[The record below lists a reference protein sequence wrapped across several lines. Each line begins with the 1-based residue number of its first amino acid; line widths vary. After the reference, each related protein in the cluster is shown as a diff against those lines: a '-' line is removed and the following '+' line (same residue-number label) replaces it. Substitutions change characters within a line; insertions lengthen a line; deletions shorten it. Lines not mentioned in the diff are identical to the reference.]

1 MLKINTI
8 SVILMLLAGSMVVP
22 TGLSYAQVSNSTMSD
37 QTGMNDTLTT
47 SENNTMTVQNATT
60 STPAMTN
67 QTQTNETMTSENST
81 GSQTNDTTDA
91 VKVSDFIHQAVADF
105 KQQGDETRKVIFDCR
120 DRIQTAAAG
129 DVDSIKNDCS
139 IQLNAI
145 KAKYQEERIQYQD
158 YVKQYRQSVMV
169 FLSDARGLSVGKAA
183 FDNAISQ
190 LGMMMHN
197 GMSNGKVMGKAA
209 TVNNTNCVNPP
220 GGPAYC

>member
-1 MLKINTI
+1 LLKINTI
-8 SVILMLLAGSMVVP
+8 SVILVLLTGSMIVP

-37 QTGMNDTLTT
+37 KTGMNDTLTT
-47 SENNTMTVQNATT
+47 SENTT
-60 STPAMTN
+60 ASMTN

-91 VKVSDFIHQAVADF
+91 VKVSDFIHQAVTDF

-120 DRIQTAAAG
+120 DRLQTAAAG
-129 DVDSIKNDCS
+129 DVSSIKNDCS

-145 KAKYQEERIQYQD
+145 KAKYQEERIQYHD

-197 GMSNGKVMGKAA
+197 SMSNGKVKGQAA
-209 TVNNTNCVNPP
+209 TLNNTKCVNPP

>member
-8 SVILMLLAGSMVVP
+8 SVILVLLTGSMIVP

-37 QTGMNDTLTT
+37 KTGMNDTLTT
-47 SENNTMTVQNATT
+47 SENTT
-60 STPAMTN
+60 ASMSN
-67 QTQTNETMTSENST
+67 QTQTNEPMTSENST

-91 VKVSDFIHQAVADF
+91 VKVSDFIHQAVTDF

-129 DVDSIKNDCS
+129 DVSSIKNDCS

-145 KAKYQEERIQYQD
+145 KAKYQEERIQYHD

-197 GMSNGKVMGKAA
+197 SMSNGKVKGQAA
-209 TVNNTNCVNPP
+209 TLNNTKCVNPP

>member
-1 MLKINTI
+1 M
-8 SVILMLLAGSMVVP
+8 VLLTGSMIVP

-37 QTGMNDTLTT
+37 KTGMNDTLTT
-47 SENNTMTVQNATT
+47 SENTT
-60 STPAMTN
+60 ASMTN

-91 VKVSDFIHQAVADF
+91 VKVSDFIHQAVTDF

-129 DVDSIKNDCS
+129 DVSSIKNDCS

-145 KAKYQEERIQYQD
+145 KAKYQEERIQYHD

-197 GMSNGKVMGKAA
+197 GMPNGKVKGQAA
-209 TVNNTNCVNPP
+209 TLNNTKCVNPP

>member
-1 MLKINTI
+1 MI
-8 SVILMLLAGSMVVP
+8 VP

-37 QTGMNDTLTT
+37 QTKMNDTMTT
-47 SENNTMTVQNATT
+47 SENTTMTTSQNTTVTAQNATT
-60 STPAMTN
+60 STPVMTN
-67 QTQTNETMTSENST
+67 QTSTNETMTTQNST

-91 VKVSDFIHQAVADF
+91 VKVSDFIHQAVTDF

-120 DRIQTAAAG
+120 DRIQTAAAS
-129 DVDSIKNDCS
+129 DVSSIKNDCS
-139 IQLNAI
+139 IQLNTI
-145 KAKYQEERIQYQD
+145 KAKYQEERIQYHD

-197 GMSNGKVMGKAA
+197 NMPNGKVKGQAA
-209 TVNNTNCVNPP
+209 TLNNTNCVNPP

>member
-8 SVILMLLAGSMVVP
+8 SVILVLLTGSMIVP

-37 QTGMNDTLTT
+37 KTGMNDTLTT
-47 SENNTMTVQNATT
+47 SENTT
-60 STPAMTN
+60 ASMTN

-91 VKVSDFIHQAVADF
+91 VKVSDFIHQAVTDF

-120 DRIQTAAAG
+120 DRLQTAAAG
-129 DVDSIKNDCS
+129 DVSSIKNDCS

-145 KAKYQEERIQYQD
+145 KAKYQEERIQYHD

-197 GMSNGKVMGKAA
+197 SMSNGKVKGQAA
-209 TVNNTNCVNPP
+209 TLNNTKCVNPP

>member
-1 MLKINTI
+1 M
-8 SVILMLLAGSMVVP
+8 VLLAGSMIVP

-47 SENNTMTVQNATT
+47 SENTTMTTQNTT
-60 STPAMTN
+60 SSMPAMTN

-91 VKVSDFIHQAVADF
+91 VKVSDFIHQAVTDF

-129 DVDSIKNDCS
+129 DVSSIKNDCS

-158 YVKQYRQSVMV
+158 YIKQYRQSVMV
-169 FLSDARGLSVGKAA
+169 FLNDARGISVGKAT

-197 GMSNGKVMGKAA
+197 TMSNGNMTGMAA
-209 TVNNTNCVNPP
+209 TMNNTHCVNPP

>member
-1 MLKINTI
+1 
-8 SVILMLLAGSMVVP
+8 MLLVGSMMVP

-47 SENNTMTVQNATT
+47 SENSTMSTQN
-60 STPAMTN
+60 MTN
-67 QTQTNETMTSENST
+67 QTGANETMTQPENST
-81 GSQTNDTTDA
+81 APTSNDTQDA

-105 KQQGDETRKVIFDCR
+105 KQQGDDTRKVIFDCR
-120 DRIQTAAAG
+120 DRLQTASAG
-129 DVDSIKNDCS
+129 DVSSIKNDCS

-145 KAKYQEERIQYQD
+145 KAKYQEERIQYHD
-158 YVKQYRQSVMV
+158 LIKQYRQSVMV
-169 FLSDARGLSVGKAA
+169 FLSDARGLSVGKTT

-197 GMSNGKVMGKAA
+197 AMSNGKMTGQAA
-209 TVNNTNCVNPP
+209 TLNNTHCVNPP

>member
-81 GSQTNDTTDA
+81 GSQTNDTTNA

-129 DVDSIKNDCS
+129 DVSSIKNDCS

-158 YVKQYRQSVMV
+158 YIKQYRQSVMV
-169 FLSDARGLSVGKAA
+169 FLSDARGLSVGKTT

-197 GMSNGKVMGKAA
+197 SMSNGTMMGKAA
-209 TVNNTNCVNPP
+209 TLNNTHCVNPP

>member
-1 MLKINTI
+1 MKINTV
-8 SVILMLLAGSMVVP
+8 SVILVLLAGSMILP

-47 SENNTMTVQNATT
+47 SENTTMTTQNATS

-67 QTQTNETMTSENST
+67 QTETNETMTSENST
-81 GSQTNDTTDA
+81 ESQTNDTTDA

-105 KQQGDETRKVIFDCR
+105 KQQGDDTRKVIFDCR

-129 DVDSIKNDCS
+129 DVSSIKNDCS

-145 KAKYQEERIQYQD
+145 KAKYQEERIQYHD

-169 FLSDARGLSVGKAA
+169 FLSDARGLSVGKTT

-197 GMSNGKVMGKAA
+197 EMSHGNVTGQAA
-209 TVNNTNCVNPP
+209 TMNNTHCVNPP

>member
-1 MLKINTI
+1 M
-8 SVILMLLAGSMVVP
+8 P

-47 SENNTMTVQNATT
+47 SENTTASMTK
-60 STPAMTN
+60 
-67 QTQTNETMTSENST
+67 TNETMTSENST

-91 VKVSDFIHQAVADF
+91 VKVSDFIHQAVTDF

-120 DRIQTAAAG
+120 DRIQTASAG
-129 DVDSIKNDCS
+129 DVSSIKNDCS

-145 KAKYQEERIQYQD
+145 KAKYQEERIQYHD

-197 GMSNGKVMGKAA
+197 SMLTGKVTGQAA
-209 TVNNTNCVNPP
+209 TLNNTHCVNPP

>member
-8 SVILMLLAGSMVVP
+8 SVILVLLTGSMIVP

-37 QTGMNDTLTT
+37 KTGMNDTLTT
-47 SENNTMTVQNATT
+47 SENTT
-60 STPAMTN
+60 ASMTN

-91 VKVSDFIHQAVADF
+91 VKVSDFIHQAVTDF

-129 DVDSIKNDCS
+129 DVSSIKNDCS

-145 KAKYQEERIQYQD
+145 KAKYQEERIQYHD

-197 GMSNGKVMGKAA
+197 SMSNGKVNGQAA
-209 TVNNTNCVNPP
+209 TLNNTKCVNPP

>member
-8 SVILMLLAGSMVVP
+8 SVILVLLTGSMIVP

-37 QTGMNDTLTT
+37 KTGMNDTLTT
-47 SENNTMTVQNATT
+47 SENTTMTKNATS

-67 QTQTNETMTSENST
+67 QTEANETMTSENYT
-81 GSQTNDTTDA
+81 ESQTNDTNDA
-91 VKVSDFIHQAVADF
+91 VKVSDFIHQAVTDF

-129 DVDSIKNDCS
+129 DVSSIKNDCS

-145 KAKYQEERIQYQD
+145 KAKYQEERIQYHD

-197 GMSNGKVMGKAA
+197 SMSNGKVKGQAA
-209 TVNNTNCVNPP
+209 TLNNTKCVNPP

>member
-8 SVILMLLAGSMVVP
+8 SVILMLLAGSMIVP

-37 QTGMNDTLTT
+37 KTGMNDT
-47 SENNTMTVQNATT
+47 MTVSKNATG
-60 STPAMTN
+60 SN
-67 QTQTNETMTSENST
+67 QTSTNETMAQHENST
-81 GSQTNDTTDA
+81 SPQTNDTKDA
-91 VKVSDFIHQAVADF
+91 VKISDFIHKTVKDF
-105 KQQGDETRKVIFDCR
+105 KKQGDETRKVIFDCR

-129 DVDSIKNDCS
+129 DVSSIKNDCS

-145 KAKYQEERIQYQD
+145 KAKYQEERIQYHD

-197 GMSNGKVMGKAA
+197 SMSNGKVKGQAA
-209 TVNNTNCVNPP
+209 TLNNTKCVNPP

>member
-8 SVILMLLAGSMVVP
+8 SVILVLLTGSMIVP

-37 QTGMNDTLTT
+37 KTGMNDTLTT
-47 SENNTMTVQNATT
+47 SENTT
-60 STPAMTN
+60 ASMTN
-67 QTQTNETMTSENST
+67 QTQTNEPMTSENST

-91 VKVSDFIHQAVADF
+91 VKVSDFIHQAVTDF

-129 DVDSIKNDCS
+129 DVSSIKNDCS

-145 KAKYQEERIQYQD
+145 KAKYQEERIQYHD

-197 GMSNGKVMGKAA
+197 STPNGKVKGQAA
-209 TVNNTNCVNPP
+209 TLNNTKCVNPP

>member
-1 MLKINTI
+1 MKINTI
-8 SVILMLLAGSMVVP
+8 SVILVLLTGSMIVP

-37 QTGMNDTLTT
+37 KTGMNDTLTT
-47 SENNTMTVQNATT
+47 SENTTAYMTK
-60 STPAMTN
+60 
-67 QTQTNETMTSENST
+67 TNETMTAQNST
-81 GSQTNDTTDA
+81 GSQTNDTTGA
-91 VKVSDFIHQAVADF
+91 VKVSDFIHQAVTDF

-120 DRIQTAAAG
+120 DRIQTASAG
-129 DVDSIKNDCS
+129 DVSSIKNDCS

-145 KAKYQEERIQYQD
+145 KAKYQEERIQYHD

-197 GMSNGKVMGKAA
+197 SMSTGKVTGQAA
-209 TVNNTNCVNPP
+209 TLNNTHCVNPP

>member
-8 SVILMLLAGSMVVP
+8 SFIVMLLVGSMMVP

-37 QTGMNDTLTT
+37 KTSMNDTMTASENTTT
-47 SENNTMTVQNATT
+47 SAH
-60 STPAMTN
+60 AMSN
-67 QTQTNETMTSENST
+67 QTGTNETMTQPKNSKA
-81 GSQTNDTTDA
+81 QTNDTQDA
-91 VKVSDFIHQAVADF
+91 VKVSDFIHQAVTDF
-105 KQQGDETRKVIFDCR
+105 KQQGDDTRKVIFDCR
-120 DRIQTAAAG
+120 DRLQTAASG
-129 DVDSIKNDCS
+129 DISSIKNDCS

-145 KAKYQEERIQYQD
+145 KAKYQEERIQYHD
-158 YVKQYRQSVMV
+158 LVKQYRQSVMV

-197 GMSNGKVMGKAA
+197 SMSNGKVTGQAA
-209 TVNNTNCVNPP
+209 TLNNTHCVNPP

>member
-1 MLKINTI
+1 M
-8 SVILMLLAGSMVVP
+8 MVP

-47 SENNTMTVQNATT
+47 SENSTMSTQN
-60 STPAMTN
+60 MTN
-67 QTQTNETMTSENST
+67 QTGANETMTQPENST
-81 GSQTNDTTDA
+81 APTSNDTQDA

-105 KQQGDETRKVIFDCR
+105 KQQGDDTRKVIFDCR
-120 DRIQTAAAG
+120 DRLQTAAAG
-129 DVDSIKNDCS
+129 DVSSIKNDCS

-145 KAKYQEERIQYQD
+145 KAKYQEERIQYHD
-158 YVKQYRQSVMV
+158 LIKQYRQSVMV
-169 FLSDARGLSVGKAA
+169 FLSDARGLSVGKTT

-197 GMSNGKVMGKAA
+197 AMSNGKMTGQAA
-209 TVNNTNCVNPP
+209 TLNNTHCVNPP

>member
-8 SVILMLLAGSMVVP
+8 SVILVLLVGSMIVP

-37 QTGMNDTLTT
+37 KTGMNDTLTT
-47 SENNTMTVQNATT
+47 SENTT
-60 STPAMTN
+60 ASMTN
-67 QTQTNETMTSENST
+67 QTQTNETMTSANST
-81 GSQTNDTTDA
+81 ESQANDTSGA
-91 VKVSDFIHQAVADF
+91 VKISDFIHQAVADF

-129 DVDSIKNDCS
+129 DVSSIKNDCS

-158 YVKQYRQSVMV
+158 YIKQYRQSVMV
-169 FLSDARGLSVGKAA
+169 FLSDARGLSVGKTT

-197 GMSNGKVMGKAA
+197 SMSNGNMMGKAA
-209 TVNNTNCVNPP
+209 TLNNTHCVNPP

>member
-1 MLKINTI
+1 LLKINTI
-8 SVILMLLAGSMVVP
+8 SVILVLLTGSMIVP

-37 QTGMNDTLTT
+37 KTGMNDTLTT
-47 SENNTMTVQNATT
+47 SENTT
-60 STPAMTN
+60 ASMTN

-91 VKVSDFIHQAVADF
+91 VKVSDFIHQAVTDF

-129 DVDSIKNDCS
+129 DVSSIKNDCS

-145 KAKYQEERIQYQD
+145 KAKYQEERIQYHD

-197 GMSNGKVMGKAA
+197 SMSNGKVKGQAA
-209 TVNNTNCVNPP
+209 TLNNTKCVNPP

>member
-8 SVILMLLAGSMVVP
+8 SVILVLLTGSMIVP

-37 QTGMNDTLTT
+37 KTGMNDTLTT
-47 SENNTMTVQNATT
+47 SENTT
-60 STPAMTN
+60 ASMTN

-91 VKVSDFIHQAVADF
+91 VKVSDFIHQAVTDF

-129 DVDSIKNDCS
+129 DVSSIKNDCS

-145 KAKYQEERIQYQD
+145 KAKYQEERIQYHD

-197 GMSNGKVMGKAA
+197 SMSNGKVKGQAA
-209 TVNNTNCVNPP
+209 TLNNTKCVNPP

>member
-8 SVILMLLAGSMVVP
+8 SVILVLLTGSMIVP

-37 QTGMNDTLTT
+37 KTGMNDTLTT
-47 SENNTMTVQNATT
+47 SENTT
-60 STPAMTN
+60 SSTHAMTN

-91 VKVSDFIHQAVADF
+91 VKVSDFIHQAVTDF

-129 DVDSIKNDCS
+129 DVSSIKNDCS

-145 KAKYQEERIQYQD
+145 KAKYQEERIQYHD

-197 GMSNGKVMGKAA
+197 SMSNGKVKGQAA
-209 TVNNTNCVNPP
+209 TLNNTKCVNSP

>member
-1 MLKINTI
+1 LLKINTI
-8 SVILMLLAGSMVVP
+8 SVILVLLTGSMIVP

-47 SENNTMTVQNATT
+47 SENTT
-60 STPAMTN
+60 ASMTN

-91 VKVSDFIHQAVADF
+91 VKVSDFIHQAVTDF

-129 DVDSIKNDCS
+129 DVSSIKNDCS

-145 KAKYQEERIQYQD
+145 KAKYQEERIQYHD

-197 GMSNGKVMGKAA
+197 SMSNGKVKGQAA
-209 TVNNTNCVNPP
+209 TLNNTKCVNPP

>member
-1 MLKINTI
+1 LKINTI
-8 SVILMLLAGSMVVP
+8 SVILVLLAGSMIVP

-37 QTGMNDTLTT
+37 KTGMNDTLTT
-47 SENNTMTVQNATT
+47 SENTT
-60 STPAMTN
+60 SSTHAMTN

-81 GSQTNDTTDA
+81 GSQANDTSGA

-129 DVDSIKNDCS
+129 DVSSIKNDCS

-145 KAKYQEERIQYQD
+145 KAKYQEERIQYHD

-169 FLSDARGLSVGKAA
+169 FLSDARGLSVGKTT

-197 GMSNGKVMGKAA
+197 SMSHGNMTGMAA
-209 TVNNTNCVNPP
+209 TMNNTHCVNPP